1 MSNATLTYI
10 CANGHRW
17 LSPKCFCGLTAEL
30 ENLSKPVKGS
40 PIAKP
45 KGNKYGAKK
54 VVVDGIPFD
63 STVEGA
69 RYLQLRAQEKG
80 GIISGLYCQHPI
92 AIRGENGAKIGLYW
106 ADFVYFDALGEEI
119 IEDVKGVLSA
129 VFKLKRKTLAAQGV
143 IIDVVKREDI
153 PVEFLHAA
161 AQMRD
166 CGVKRR

>member
-69 RYLQLRAQEKG
+69 RYLQLRAQERAASSAG
-80 GIISGLYCQHPI
+80 FI
-92 AIRGENGAKIGLYW
+92 ASILSRFGVRTALRLGSIGPTLFTLTRW
-106 ADFVYFDALGEEI
+106 G
-119 IEDVKGVLSA
+119 KRLS
-129 VFKLKRKTLAAQGV
+129 R
-143 IIDVVKREDI
+143 
-153 PVEFLHAA
+153 
-161 AQMRD
+161 M
-166 CGVKRR
+166 